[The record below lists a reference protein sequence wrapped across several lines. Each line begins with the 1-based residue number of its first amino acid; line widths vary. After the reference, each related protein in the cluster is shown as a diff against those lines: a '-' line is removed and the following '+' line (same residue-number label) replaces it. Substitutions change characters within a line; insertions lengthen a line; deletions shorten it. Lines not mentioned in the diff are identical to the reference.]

1 VLHSAEG
8 ALREPY
14 DNDAQTVVADLS
26 VPMQSAA
33 KLSAAAAPPFR
44 LPLPAATG
52 GGEGDQRAMLLQA
65 PARPSRPAAAAAAVS
80 GAAGSDAAQQ
90 RMGMGWAGVMERGF
104 GEGGA
109 WI

>member
-1 VLHSAEG
+1 MLHSAEG

-65 PARPSRPAAAAAAVS
+65 CPRVGSRPAAAAVS
-80 GAAGSDAAQQ
+80 GAAQQ
-90 RMGMGWAGVMERGF
+90 RVGAGRAGVMERGF
-104 GEGGA
+104 GERGA